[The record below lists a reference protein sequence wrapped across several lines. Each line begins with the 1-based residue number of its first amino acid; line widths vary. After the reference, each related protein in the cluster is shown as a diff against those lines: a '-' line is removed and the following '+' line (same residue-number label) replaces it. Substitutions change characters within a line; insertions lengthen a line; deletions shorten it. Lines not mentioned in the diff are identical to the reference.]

1 MKVLVVDDD
10 RVLAEILAFTLQRL
24 GLVVVQAFDGRS
36 ALQRW
41 SEEAPDL
48 VMLDVNLPD
57 TSGFDICRQ
66 IRQEADVPII
76 LLTVRGE
83 EDDIV
88 HGLEIGAD
96 DYITKPYSPR
106 QLLARV
112 QAVLRRVKNSAQA
125 PLFPSVRQMGD
136 IRLDVQRRE
145 VTIAADDPIPLT
157 PLETQLLDYL
167 MVNRGHV
174 LTTEM
179 LIEQVWGAEGGTRSM
194 LRQLIHRLRQKIEP
208 DPAEPIYI
216 ETVAGLG
223 YGFVMQPD
231 AQ

>member
-41 SEEAPDL
+41 SEETPDL
-48 VMLDVNLPD
+48 IMLDVNLPD
-57 TSGFDICRQ
+57 MSGFDICRQ
-66 IRQEADVPII
+66 IRQQADVPII

-112 QAVLRRVKNSAQA
+112 QAVLRRVKNSAHA
-125 PLFPSVRQMGD
+125 PLFPAVRQMGN
-136 IRLDVQRRE
+136 IWLDVPRRE
-145 VTIAADDPIPLT
+145 VTIAGDDPIPLT

-167 MVNRGHV
+167 MVNPGHV

-208 DPAEPIYI
+208 DPAEPIYV

-223 YGFVMQPD
+223 YGFIVQSD
-231 AQ
+231 T

>member
-10 RVLAEILAFTLQRL
+10 RVLAEILTFTLQRL

-41 SEEAPDL
+41 EEEAPDL

-57 TSGFDICRQ
+57 MSGFDICQ
-66 IRQEADVPII
+66 HIRQEADVPII
-76 LLTVRGE
+76 LLTVRNE

-112 QAVLRRVKNSAQA
+112 QAVLRRVKNNAGQPA
-125 PLFPSVRQMGD
+125 MLPNVRQIGD
-136 IRLDVQRRE
+136 VRLDVPRRE
-145 VTIAADDPIPLT
+145 VTIADGEAITLT
-157 PLETQLLDYL
+157 PLEAELLDYL
-167 MVNRGHV
+167 MVNAGHV

-194 LRQLIHRLRQKIEP
+194 LRQLTHRLRQKIEL
-208 DPAEPIYI
+208 DPTEPKYI

-223 YGFVMQPD
+223 YGFILPSD
-231 AQ
+231 T